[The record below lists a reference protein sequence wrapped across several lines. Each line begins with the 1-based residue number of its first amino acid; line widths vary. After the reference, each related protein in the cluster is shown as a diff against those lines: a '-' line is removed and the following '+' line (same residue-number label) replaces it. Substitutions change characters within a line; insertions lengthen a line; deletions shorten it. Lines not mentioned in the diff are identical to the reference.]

1 MKILKYALV
10 GMVLLGGVS
19 ANAQNN
25 SMVQTQTKV
34 NTTQTPGERA
44 AQQTAAMT
52 EALSLTAE
60 QVENVQI
67 LNLKVANKIQA
78 IKDNDALDTAKKK
91 EFINGN
97 KKDHMVIMRSILT
110 DEQLVTYEAWLSEKK
125 VAPKN

>member
-1 MKILKYALV
+1 MKILKYALAA
-10 GMVLLGGVS
+10 MVLLGGVS

-78 IKDNDALDTAKKK
+78 IKDNDALDAAKK
-91 EFINGN
+91 
-97 KKDHMVIMRSILT
+97 
-110 DEQLVTYEAWLSEKK
+110 
-125 VAPKN
+125 

>member
-34 NTTQTPGERA
+34 NTTQTPDERA

-78 IKDNDALDTAKKK
+78 IKDNDALDAAKKK

-97 KKDHMVIMRSILT
+97 KKDHLVIMRTILT

>member
-1 MKILKYALV
+1 MKILKYALAA
-10 GMVLLGGVS
+10 MVLLGGVS

-78 IKDNDALDTAKKK
+78 IKDNDALDAAKKI
-91 EFINGN
+91 EFIYGN
-97 KKDHMVIMRSILT
+97 KKDHLVIMRTILT